1 MKNKATLIFSFFL
14 FTLLGFSQTETLTPN
29 GELTSNEITYITFSD
44 PNPRTRSKASAT
56 LPMLSSGAVSVTFTL
71 KGGDGG
77 TGTWENAFTSHTAR
91 GGEGGTVIFT
101 MPITEEN
108 QGETL
113 TFYQGKRGE
122 SDTHGVSASGGGGA
136 STAILDHNNSLIAI
150 AGGGGGGCAVEN
162 YQSDGRPGGVSRS
175 GHGSDCTILN
185 PPKYGI
191 NGTSGE
197 NCKFTFL
204 NILGESSSY
213 LAVYAGGGGGI
224 TANPNNQ
231 SSAIH
236 SEYIIGKS
244 AEEGGQ
250 GGYHPSDIF
259 TYQSWYDCNPNPE
272 TPFDYPCPTVET
284 KDISRGGSGYGGG
297 GAGSPWLMDVPLN
310 DGSYCTEV
318 MWDSFG
324 GGGGGGGFDGGGAGD
339 RERGGGGGSSYLLSN
354 LLDTVML
361 EGYYVNNPQNG
372 FIHYRV
378 NYDVENPNAVCQDTS
393 VTLGYDNYYT
403 GIDEEINLG
412 QGVSGQAYINPN
424 DIDGGSTDNGVITNI
439 SASKT
444 EFTCEDLG
452 ETEVILTVTDAMGNT
467 STCTSWVSVID
478 DHAPGLSWE
487 SHSLIS
493 SPTFGIIDLGNSS
506 SMYINPPALTFVDNC
521 SVYSPSIQ
529 QAESFTVTCS
539 DVGETIVKEVRAS
552 DTSGNERVFYLNYTI
567 TATPTAY
574 GHDITRWLDNTGHVT
589 ITPQDVIDTGTFSD
603 CFIYNLDKTTF
614 SCQDVGENE
623 VILTVTNTLTNES
636 DSVTVT
642 VTIEPYSSFFT
653 TLYVDANSPTE
664 TGNGYS
670 WSQAFKTL
678 DEALAIQKC
687 MDIDEIRVASGTYY
701 PSTSIDCE
709 NCSSERE
716 YYFLMNTDFELRG
729 SYNPLTDEQ
738 DYDNPSI
745 LDGDLGVVGDITD
758 NVFHVFMTQG
768 LSNQAIIDGF
778 VIQNGNASGSTNISI
793 ASFSNLPYQGN
804 GGGVYNDMSNAIF
817 SNVFLYNNSA
827 NNGGGGMI
835 NMFESP
841 QLVNTVFANNH
852 SNGNGG
858 GLYNYFSGPT
868 IINNTIYGNTAIE
881 GGGVYNDHNVD
892 ESTVPTF
899 HNSVLYNNGSDIINY
914 LTITNDN
921 SSNNYSENYTANGFE
936 SLLESP
942 FIDAVNF
949 IGDDFIPGTLD
960 DGLFP
965 SLNSPLINAGDNT
978 YNLFTIDISGNGR
991 FNDGVIDVGAYEY
1004 NDCFTYPSGVIYV
1017 DANASGANN
1026 GSNWTD
1032 ALISLDD
1039 ALIEAK
1045 ACNNITEIRV
1055 AGGTYKPNS
1064 SRECSGCNTSRENYF
1079 LIDQDIILK
1088 GSYNTS
1094 TGEFD
1099 VNTPT
1104 ILSGNIGS
1112 SSNSDNVYHVLITQG
1127 LTADTVVDGFIVND
1141 GNANGTGTYF
1151 INSVPLLKNYGGGIY
1166 NINSS
1171 PTFQNMVIAN
1181 NVSSFAGGGIYNQNN
1196 SHSRFINS
1204 IISGNTS
1211 GSGGGMHNTQS
1222 SPTLINLTI
1231 AGNSAPSGGGGIFNF
1246 TSASPLIYNSVFFN
1260 NGTDITYFNSAENGN
1275 SSHNFS
1281 ATYGG
1286 TGFTI
1291 LNSNPFV
1298 NTSNAMGD
1306 DGLWKTEDDGLIQ
1319 IPDAV
1324 LVDAGNSNF
1333 NPLSL
1338 DIKGDNRLLGN
1349 AIDVGAYEIEGS
1361 TLNLDD
1367 NLFSNAK
1374 IAIFPNPAE
1383 SIVTI
1388 KNDTHQK
1395 IEKFELFDLTGRL
1408 VKTIRFEENQES
1420 YTVDLSKINQ
1430 STYLVIISS
1439 KNFKVTKML
1448 IKK

>member
-14 FTLLGFSQTETLTPN
+14 FNLLGFSQTETLTPN

-56 LPMLSSGAVSVTFTL
+56 LPLLSSGATEVQFIL

-77 TGTWENAFTSHTAR
+77 AATWDGVFADLVA
-91 GGEGGTVIFT
+91 EGGQGATVYFT
-101 MPITEEN
+101 LPITPDNEG
-108 QGETL
+108 QL
-113 TFYQGKRGE
+113 VTFYQGKHGE
-122 SDTHGVSASGGGGA
+122 SYTHNKLASGGGGGSTGIVIGGSVIAVA
-136 STAILDHNNSLIAI
+136 S
-150 AGGGGGGCAVEN
+150 GGGGGCATELV
-162 YQSDGRPGGVSRS
+162 QSSGLGAGETFSNGIGLYCDGGFGVV
-175 GHGSDCTILN
+175 I
-185 PPKYGI
+185 
-191 NGTSGE
+191 TSGVGR
-197 NCKFTFL
+197 FTSVPNVTNL
-204 NILGESSSY
+204 TDGSITNYYVGN
-213 LAVYAGGGGGI
+213 GGGGGLY
-224 TANPNNQ
+224 T
-231 SSAIH
+231 H
-236 SEYIIGKS
+236 SYTDDYNYFVNFESTQGK
-244 AEEGGQ
+244 AFEEGGM
-250 GGYHPSDIF
+250 GGYNLTDAYGLGENCDYLSVNPFLVDGCTSLTGVDTSAGGAGFSGGGAGGI
-259 TYQSWYDCNPNPE
+259 WYDN
-272 TPFDYPCPTVET
+272 
-284 KDISRGGSGYGGG
+284 ISGNTCGGSNSFSGGGG
-297 GAGSPWLMDVPLN
+297 GAG
-310 DGSYCTEV
+310 Y
-318 MWDSFG
+318 G
-324 GGGGGGGFDGGGAGD
+324 GGGGGGNHS
-339 RERGGGGGSSYLLSN
+339 GGGGGRSYIHP
-354 LLDTVML
+354 VMYNDFVISGSTTATP
-361 EGYYVNNPQNG
+361 ENG
-372 FIHYRV
+372 SVSYRV
-378 NYDVENPNAVCQDTS
+378 IYDDENPNAICQDTS

-403 GIDEEINLG
+403 GIDGEINLG

-424 DIDGGSTDNGVITNI
+424 DIDGGSTDNGVIASR

-452 ETEVILTVTDAMGNT
+452 ETKVILTVTDAMGNT

-768 LSNQAIIDGF
+768 LTDQAIIDGF

-965 SLNSPLINAGDNT
+965 SLNSQLINAGDNT